1 MKRDMINN
9 ESCPFSAKNNILTG
23 EIVKYSYDGTSDDF
37 GDCIPKIE
45 YFNKDND
52 RSYIDEV

>member
-1 MKRDMINN
+1 MINN